1 MKNRII
7 ALFAIVVSLTAITM
21 YTFTVLKR
29 NAQGQQEQPERV
41 TELPQIANKTSSLQ
55 VISYKV
61 IDNEAHFLLKN
72 VSKKDINAFYVTILS
87 NGDGTTY
94 QVELLYS
101 DIKTEISPD
110 QDFTFRAPLEE
121 ISRYKNFT
129 LHAVLF
135 ADGTSDGEQS
145 YVQEIIE
152 VREGEKI
159 QLIKGLRWIKEITSL
174 PNIESTSEFTNLNQ
188 KLSSLYITD
197 KTESQAF
204 NSGLSSGKET
214 LTNYLQKIQTAQD
227 LLKLQSKLESII
239 SRLQN
244 GAKRGRK

>member
-7 ALFAIVVSLTAITM
+7 ALFAVVVSLIAITM
-21 YTFTVLKR
+21 LTFTVLKR

-41 TELPQIANKTSSLQ
+41 TELPQIANKTFSLQ
-55 VISYKV
+55 VINYKI
-61 IDNEAHFLLKN
+61 IDNESHFLLKN

-110 QDFTFRAPLEE
+110 EDFTFRAPLEE
-121 ISRYKNFT
+121 VIRYKNFS

-135 ADGTSDGEQS
+135 ADGTSEGEQS
-145 YVQEIIE
+145 YIQEIKE

-159 QLIKGLRWIKEITSL
+159 QLIKGLRWINEITSS
-174 PNIESTSEFTNLNQ
+174 PNIEFSSGFTNLNQ
-188 KLSSLYITD
+188 KISSLYITD
-197 KTESQAF
+197 KTKSQAF
-204 NSGLSSGKET
+204 NSGLGTGKET
-214 LTNYLQKIQTAQD
+214 LANYLQKIQTDQD

-244 GAKRGRK
+244 EAKGGRK